1 MLVEVVGEQ
10 VELLF
15 LFSISN
21 CGLFFVFFF
30 FNWENRVTFII
41 KQKLL
46 NSLIW

>member
-30 FNWENRVTFII
+30 LTGKIG
-41 KQKLL
+41 LL
-46 NSLIW
+46 L